1 MRSYPKTNIVMKL
14 LTLFTSLLLLFLLS
28 CQPKVSDPL
37 EPVEVVDE
45 YGYTEQYFRRSSN
58 YAKEGWYKKL
68 NAQKQIIEEAQ
79 YRNDTLDGLRIM
91 YYDSGDTMNV
101 ETYRN
106 GLFEGPFRAYHENG
120 KRKTEGQ
127 YVANEMVGEW
137 RSYYDS
143 GSLRETVTFS
153 ANAENGPFKEY
164 HPNGKIKAEGA
175 YLDGDNE
182 HGELKLYD
190 ENGVLERTMLCDRG
204 RCKTI

>member
-1 MRSYPKTNIVMKL
+1 MKL
-14 LTLFTSLLLLFLLS
+14 LTLFASLSTLFLFS

-37 EPVEVVDE
+37 EPIEVLDE

-68 NAQKQIIEEAQ
+68 NAQKQLMEEAH
-79 YRNDTLDGLRIM
+79 YRNDTLDGLRIL
-91 YYDSGDTMNV
+91 YYETGDTMNV
-101 ETYRN
+101 ETYRD

-120 KRKTEGQ
+120 NRKTEGQ

-143 GSLRETVTFS
+143 GTLRETVTFS
-153 ANAENGPFKEY
+153 NNAENGPFKEY
-164 HPNGKIKAEGA
+164 YSNGNIKAEGA

-190 ENGVLERTMLCDRG
+190 ENGVLERTMRCDRG